1 MKPATPNSVTHYKAR
16 LVAKGFSQRQRID
29 FDETFSPIVKY
40 NTIRTVL
47 SFVAA
52 NDLETSQLD
61 IKTALLYGKKDKEIY
76 LQQPEGYVE
85 KGKRLYGL
93 KQASRVWNHHFD
105 SFPRKFG
112 LHQSQADACLYI
124 RHSGDEYAFV
134 IIWVDNGLVRSNNG
148 DLVKDFIDH
157 LR

>member
-1 MKPATPNSVTHYKAR
+1 MGNKIRKFTFNSRK
-16 LVAKGFSQRQRID
+16 D
-29 FDETFSPIVKY
+29 
-40 NTIRTVL
+40 
-47 SFVAA
+47 
-52 NDLETSQLD
+52 TS
-61 IKTALLYGKKDKEIY
+61 KKE
-76 LQQPEGYVE
+76 
-85 KGKRLYGL
+85 KRLYGL

-105 SFPRKFG
+105 SFLRKFG